1 MEKLPKLPKSW
12 LFSESFIKRSFAIL
26 GHYICSIL
34 MIYGVL
40 VVLAIVAGIF
50 ITVWNAILNI

>member
-26 GHYICSIL
+26 GHYICAIL
-34 MIYGVL
+34 MIYGV
-40 VVLAIVAGIF
+40 VLALALVAGIF
-50 ITVWNAILNI
+50 IAVWNAILNI